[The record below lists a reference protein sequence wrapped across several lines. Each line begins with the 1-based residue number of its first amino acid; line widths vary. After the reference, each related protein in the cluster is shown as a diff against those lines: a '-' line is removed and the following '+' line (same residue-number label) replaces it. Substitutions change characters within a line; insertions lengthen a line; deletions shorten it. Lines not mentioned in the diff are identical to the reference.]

1 MSVVGPRPPLP
12 EEVASYTDWQEKR
25 LSVTP
30 GLTCIWQVSGR
41 NRLSFEEWMNMDI
54 DYIERWSLLLDS
66 EAYFKDFQS
75 RYYARWG
82 LLRIEASDDVEF
94 KGADVSVF
102 FYIMTAY

>member
-1 MSVVGPRPPLP
+1 MDEHG
-12 EEVASYTDWQEKR
+12 YR
-25 LSVTP
+25 LHRTLELIT
-30 GLTCIWQVSGR
+30 G
-41 NRLSFEEWMNMDI
+41 
-54 DYIERWSLLLDS
+54 S
-66 EAYFKDFQS
+66 EAYSKDFQS